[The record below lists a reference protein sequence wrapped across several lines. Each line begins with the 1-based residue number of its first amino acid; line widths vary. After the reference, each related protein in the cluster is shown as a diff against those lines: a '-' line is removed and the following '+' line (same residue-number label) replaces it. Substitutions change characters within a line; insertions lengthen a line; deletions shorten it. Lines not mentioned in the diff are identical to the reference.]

1 MNRLQSFIPAC
12 VPLTLW
18 YNTIEARDATLIA
31 RSCGNEVV
39 HDADGSDFPECF
51 CEVETLL

>member
-1 MNRLQSFIPAC
+1 MPAC
-12 VPLTLW
+12 VSLTLW
-18 YNTIEARDATLIA
+18 YNMIEVRAAALIA
-31 RSCGNEVV
+31 HSCGNEVV